1 MVASLTAACA
11 IGAAVLGGVYIATE
25 RYQKA
30 ASLRSERQAIS
41 QLLALDASA
50 SIEEIE
56 MLLDAERSLVV
67 YAAHAFGAGEEG
79 GERLTFSLDGQLV
92 AREGPGGHDA
102 GGPASAAA
110 GARKG
115 LIPLG
120 KVYVAR
126 TGGTLAGF
134 VGESTTRGYK
144 NRIRYLVA
152 LTPAFEIAGVRVVEH
167 EEDPG
172 LGAEIAT
179 RAFEGQFIARSLEAA
194 AALDVTRDPM
204 PEDWRSALAQLT
216 RTPVEEWRTA
226 HADLIA
232 REGKQPIY
240 AVTGATISSRA
251 LTDGVRTTV
260 ERFRRRWEMLEAAR
274 GGAPVSANVEPGQRG
289 GPASA
294 TTEPDRAGAP
304 LSAAPE
310 PDRGGTR

>member
-1 MVASLTAACA
+1 MSTQREVVRMVASLTAACA
-11 IGAAVLGGVYIATE
+11 LGAAVLGGVYIATD

-30 ASLRSERQAIS
+30 ASLRTERQAIT
-41 QLLALDASA
+41 QLLSLDAGA

-56 MLLDAERSLVV
+56 MSLDAERSQVV
-67 YAAHAFGAGEEG
+67 YAAHGFGAGDQE

-92 AREGPGGHDA
+92 AREGPGAHEA
-102 GGPASAAA
+102 GGRASAG

-115 LIPLG
+115 MVPLG

-126 TGGTLAGF
+126 VGGTLAGF

-144 NRIRYLVA
+144 NKIRYLVA

-172 LGAEIAT
+172 LGAEVAT
-179 RAFEGQFIARSLEAA
+179 RAFQGQFIARSSEATA
-194 AALDVTRDPM
+194 SLDVTRDPM

-216 RTPVEEWRTA
+216 RTPVDEWRAA
-226 HADLIA
+226 HSDLIA
-232 REGKQPIY
+232 REGARPIY

-260 ERFRRRWEMLEAAR
+260 ERFRRRWELLESAR
-274 GGAPVSANVEPGQRG
+274 AGAPVSARAEPNH
-289 GPASA
+289 
-294 TTEPDRAGAP
+294 
-304 LSAAPE
+304 
-310 PDRGGTR
+310 GGTP